1 MRYLNTRTGALIDVD
16 APISGE
22 YWEKVEEKSK
32 SSKGKKSKEANEE
45 TASDEEANEE
55 TEEE

>member
-1 MRYLNTRTGALIDVD
+1 MRYLNTRTGAFIDVD

-22 YWEKVEEKSK
+22 YWEEVEEKSK

-45 TASDEEANEE
+45 TALDEEANEE
-55 TEEE
+55 TAEE